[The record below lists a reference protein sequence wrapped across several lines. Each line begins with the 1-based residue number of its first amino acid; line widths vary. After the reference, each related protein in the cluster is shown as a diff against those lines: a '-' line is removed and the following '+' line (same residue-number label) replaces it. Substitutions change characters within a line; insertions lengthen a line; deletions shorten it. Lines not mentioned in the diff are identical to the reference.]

1 MVCHSMTVE
10 WGEGL
15 RLADRAV
22 GSDVPEGYALGVMEM
37 LAAPECISPGTGSA
51 P

>member
-1 MVCHSMTVE
+1 MVCHAMTVE

-22 GSDVPEGYALGVMEM
+22 GSNVPEGYALGVMEVF
-37 LAAPECISPGTGSA
+37 ATPEPSSLRTGNT